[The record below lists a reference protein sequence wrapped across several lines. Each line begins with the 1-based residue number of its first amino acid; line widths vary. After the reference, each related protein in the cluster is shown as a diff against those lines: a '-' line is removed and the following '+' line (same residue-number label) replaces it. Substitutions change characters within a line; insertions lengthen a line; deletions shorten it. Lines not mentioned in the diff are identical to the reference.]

1 MTERRLFYG
10 WIVVGAGALITCVG
24 MGTMFSLGVFLRP
37 LSESMGWT
45 RTGISTVALLN
56 WLFMGLG
63 SFVWGSLS
71 DRIGARA
78 VALTGGAILGTA
90 LVVASR
96 ATTLL
101 QFQITFGAMVGFAA
115 GAFYAP
121 LTATVTKWF
130 TTNRSL
136 AVALVSAGI
145 GIGTFTIAPLAR
157 ALISA
162 YDWRTAMLVIGD
174 VAWLVIIPVALLVR
188 PAPHAVPSVLA
199 SGETRPREY
208 TAIGAISTPQFWAI
222 AFTHFA
228 CCAAHSGPIFHMV
241 TNAIDHGVPALAAAT
256 VFGVS
261 GLASVGGRVL
271 CGLLADRFG
280 AKRTLLVGLALQA
293 VAVSLYLVTTDL
305 LGFYALSVVFGLSF
319 GGVMPLYAILVREY
333 FGERIMG
340 TAYGAVFLVSTL
352 GMALG
357 SWSGGWLYD
366 LSGSYAWLFIGSTA
380 IGVGAIAIAL
390 TFRPPRPLNAPLP
403 SPA

>member
-1 MTERRLFYG
+1 MDPRRPFSG
-10 WIVVGAGALITCVG
+10 WIVVGAGMLITCIG
-24 MGTMFSLGVFLRP
+24 MGTMFSLGVFLTP
-37 LSESMGWT
+37 ISETMGWS

-56 WLFMGLG
+56 WIFMGVG
-63 SFVWGSLS
+63 SLVWGALS
-71 DRIGARA
+71 DRIGTRT
-78 VALTGGAILGTA
+78 VSLSGGALLGLA
-90 LVVASR
+90 LVLASR

-101 QFQITFGAMVGFAA
+101 QFQIFFGAMVGFSA

-121 LTATVTKWF
+121 LTAAVTKWF

-145 GIGTFTIAPLAR
+145 GVGTFTIAPLAR
-157 ALISA
+157 TLITV

-188 PAPHAVPSVLA
+188 PAPPSPTAGSGESAREFTAAGVLA
-199 SGETRPREY
+199 S
-208 TAIGAISTPQFWAI
+208 PQFWAI

-241 TNAIDHGVPALAAAT
+241 TNAIDHGVAPLAAAT

-261 GLASVGGRVL
+261 GLSSVAGRVL

-280 AKRTLLVGLALQA
+280 AKRTLLVGLAVQAFA
-293 VAVSLYLVTTDL
+293 VALYLVARDL
-305 LGFYALSVVFGLSF
+305 VAFYALSVVFGLSF

-333 FGERIMG
+333 FGEKIMG
-340 TAYGAVFLVSTL
+340 TAYGAVFLVSTA

-357 SWSGGWLYD
+357 AWSGGWLYD
-366 LSGSYAWLFIGSTA
+366 VFGSYAWLFIASSV
-380 IGVGAIAIAL
+380 IGLGAIFVAL
-390 TFRPPRPLNAPLP
+390 TFRAPPRVPIAVP